1 MARRRRWWI
10 GLAAVVILVIGVG
23 IALAMSSRATSRATS
38 RAREAPPPPVP
49 VVTAPAVARDVNVYL
64 GGLGSVTALRTVAV
78 KSRVDGELTSV
89 LFKEGQL
96 VSSGQLLAEIDPRP
110 FQAQV
115 EQARGQMARDQA
127 QLENARLDLER
138 YRTLVAG
145 GFIAAQQV
153 DTQAALVRQLEGV
166 VKTDQGVIDNARV
179 QRSYCRITAPITG
192 RLGLRQVDPGNIVHA
207 SDPNGIVVITQLQ
220 PIAVLFTI
228 PEDALPPVL
237 RKLTA
242 GERLAVD
249 AYDRE
254 LRQKL
259 ASGSLLTVDN
269 QIDPS
274 TGTVRL
280 KAEFPNTDYALFPNQ
295 FVNARLLLDVQRAA
309 TVVPS
314 AAIQRSARGPFVYV
328 VKPDRTATARPVK
341 VGVTEGDDVAIDEGL
356 AAGEQVVVDGADRL
370 REGAMVVAQAAT
382 PAASPGAAPTPA
394 SSPAASPSSSPTPT
408 AAPTPASPASPP
420 SRTRAQSGS

>member
-1 MARRRRWWI
+1 MERRRRWWI
-10 GLAAVVILVIGVG
+10 GLAAAVIVVIGVG
-23 IALAMSSRATSRATS
+23 IALAMSSRATSRAAT

-49 VVTAPAVARDVNVYL
+49 VVTSPAVARDVNVYL
-64 GGLGSVTALRTVAV
+64 GGLGSVAALRTVAV

-89 LFKEGQL
+89 LFKEGQV
-96 VSSGQLLAEIDPRP
+96 VSAGQLLAEIDPRP

-127 QLENARLDLER
+127 QLENARLDLTR

-153 DTQAALVRQLEGV
+153 DTQAALVRQFEGV

-179 QRSYCRITAPITG
+179 QRSYCRITAPIAG

-228 PEDALPPVL
+228 PEDSLPPVMQ
-237 RKLTA
+237 KITA
-242 GERLAVD
+242 GQHLTVD

-254 LRQKL
+254 LRRKL

-269 QIDPS
+269 QIDPG

-280 KAEFPNTDYALFPNQ
+280 KAEFPNGDYALFPNQ
-295 FVNARLLLDVQRAA
+295 FVNARLLLDVRRAA
-309 TVVPS
+309 TVVPTT
-314 AAIQRSARGPFVYV
+314 AIQRSAKGPFVYV

-341 VGVTEGDDVAIDEGL
+341 VGVTEGDDVAIEDGL
-356 AAGEQVVVDGADRL
+356 AVGEQVVVDGADRL
-370 REGAMVVAQAAT
+370 REGATVVAQAAT
-382 PAASPGAAPTPA
+382 PSATPSPAPSTSPAAGPATSSAPP
-394 SSPAASPSSSPTPT
+394 PAASPSPPPTG
-408 AAPTPASPASPP
+408 
-420 SRTRAQSGS
+420 TRAQSGS